1 MLWSAILTILFTLI
15 GSQVHAL
22 EAGGGGGGAGFA
34 CEGTTCICNGTY
46 PDCKDMEGSC
56 IDKITCTGS
65 YCSCTKKT
73 TARQSPSTKPLTPQG
88 NLQRY

>member
-1 MLWSAILTILFTLI
+1 MLWRAILIMVITLI
-15 GSQVHAL
+15 GSQARAL
-22 EAGGGGGGAGFA
+22 EAGAGGGGAGFA

-56 IDKITCTGS
+56 KGKITCTGS

-73 TARQSPSTKPLTPQG
+73 AARQGPSTEPLTPKG